1 MKDLGYQKALIQDW
15 DTLNSLRESI
25 IVYLEFIEMGESVEE
40 ELAAETDKFILQL
53 EALELKNMLKEE
65 DDHRDAVVQ
74 FSPGAGGQ
82 RVKIGLKCYIE
93 CIHGGP
99 IKTDIRCL

>member
-40 ELAAETDKFILQL
+40 ELAAETDKFIL
-53 EALELKNMLKEE
+53 N
-65 DDHRDAVVQ
+65 
-74 FSPGAGGQ
+74 
-82 RVKIGLKCYIE
+82 
-93 CIHGGP
+93 
-99 IKTDIRCL
+99 